1 MTEQPNTAA
10 IKALCKAQAEMTGA
24 IKGSENPHFRSKYA
38 DLGAVQDACLPS
50 LQKHGFAV
58 TSRLGNDEN
67 GGFLETVLIHESGEV
82 YRCSVPL
89 IVDKQNMQG
98 LGSAITY
105 ARRYGLMC
113 LSGVAPEDDDG
124 NSAADN
130 PPKNDYTKANQRLA
144 REREESLAPQDDRPP
159 PREEPPSHPSF
170 SPKAIAFVIVQ
181 LKAIWDL
188 AELGAYWNALKTEQ
202 PGMIHAPGVA
212 EAKDAQKAAI
222 AAKQDKPGDDVGNAP
237 EEFKSSDAVDD
248 EIPY

>member
-24 IKGSENPHFRSKYA
+24 LKGETNPHFRQKYA
-38 DLGAVQDACLPS
+38 DLGAVQDACFPALH
-50 LQKHGFAV
+50 KHGFAIIHR
-58 TSRLGNDEN
+58 TGQDDGGNY
-67 GGFLETVLIHESGEV
+67 LETSLLHESGGEFAC
-82 YRCSVPL
+82 RVPL
-89 IVDKQNMQG
+89 RVDKDNMQG
-98 LGSAITY
+98 VGSALTY

-113 LSGVAPEDDDG
+113 VAGVAPEDDDG
-124 NSAADN
+124 NNAAAS
-130 PPKNDYTKANQRLA
+130 PPKQRQSPKRLA
-144 REREESLAPQDDRPP
+144 PAVAEAIDEE
-159 PREEPPSHPSF
+159 
-170 SPKAIAFVIVQ
+170 AIAFVIVQ